1 MNTYSVILTN
11 RIHKQLCN
19 HLIRSDG
26 QEDLCFATY
35 IPSSGKERFTGIISK
50 IILPFEAE
58 RSVFG
63 NAEFYSDYLI
73 RAAKIA
79 AERKEGLVFLH
90 SHPFPG
96 WQGMSYPDE
105 IAEKRISVTAFA
117 LTAQPLLGM
126 TLGNDE
132 SWSARFWFKDE
143 KIKRTYPRKWCIS
156 VRIIGEAL
164 SVTFNDNLLK
174 PKSSTQTQIRTISS
188 WGQKTQDDISRLKI
202 GIVGLGSVGSIVAEI
217 LSRTGVTNFV
227 LIDFDSVEA
236 KNLDR
241 TQGVYKS
248 DIGKAKVKVIAKSI
262 KNSSPVTNIFV
273 DPVEFSICE
282 EEGYRAALDCD
293 VLFSCVDRPW
303 ARQVLNFI
311 SYVHLIPVID
321 GGIIV
326 RTNSTNTKLLGASW
340 RAHRVGYNRTCLECL
355 GQFKSE
361 DAKLESEGCL
371 DDPNYIKGMTDN
383 IFEHSGENVF
393 AFSSHVASMEVLQF
407 ISLFVSPGGVS
418 DMGSQIYQMSLGKL
432 EKDDKICHPN
442 CFYHSIIGKGDH
454 TNVQIYGKHEIAE
467 LKRNERITQ
476 IKKVS

>member
-1 MNTYSVILTN
+1 MPD
-11 RIHKQLCN
+11 RIHKQLCD
-19 HLIRSDG
+19 HLIRPDG

-50 IILPFEAE
+50 IILPYENE
-58 RSVFG
+58 RSVHG

-73 RAAKIA
+73 RSAKIA
-79 AERKEGLVFLH
+79 SERKEGLVFLH

-105 IAEKRISVTAFA
+105 IAENRISATAFA
-117 LTAQPLLGM
+117 LTGRPLLGM
-126 TLGNDE
+126 TIGNDE
-132 SWSARFWFKDE
+132 SWSARCWFKDD
-143 KIKRTYPRKWCIS
+143 KIKRTYHKEWCIS
-156 VRIIGEAL
+156 VRVIEEAL
-164 SVTFNDNLLK
+164 SVTFNDRLLK

-241 TQGVYKS
+241 TQGAYKS
-248 DIGKAKVKVIAKSI
+248 DIGKAKVEVIAKSI
-262 KNSSPVTNIFV
+262 TNSSPVADIFV

-282 EEGYRAALDCD
+282 EEGYKAALDCD
-293 VLFSCVDRPW
+293 LLFSCVDKPW

-311 SYVHLIPVID
+311 SYAHLIPVID

-326 RTNSTNTKLLGASW
+326 RTNSSNTKLLGASW
-340 RAHRVGYNRTCLECL
+340 RAHTVGYERTCLECL
-355 GQFKSE
+355 GQFRSE
-361 DAKLESEGCL
+361 NAKLESEGFL
-371 DDPNYIKGMTDN
+371 DDPIYINGMTDQS
-383 IFEHSGENVF
+383 FVHSGENVY
-393 AFSSHVASMEVLQF
+393 AISSHVASMEVLQF

-418 DMGSQIYQMSLGKL
+418 NIGAQIYQMSLGKL
-432 EKDDKICHPN
+432 EKEDKICHPN
-442 CFYHSIIGKGDH
+442 CFYHFIVGKGDH
-454 TNVQIYGKHEIAE
+454 TNIQIYGKHEIAE
-467 LKRNERITQ
+467 LKRNERITK